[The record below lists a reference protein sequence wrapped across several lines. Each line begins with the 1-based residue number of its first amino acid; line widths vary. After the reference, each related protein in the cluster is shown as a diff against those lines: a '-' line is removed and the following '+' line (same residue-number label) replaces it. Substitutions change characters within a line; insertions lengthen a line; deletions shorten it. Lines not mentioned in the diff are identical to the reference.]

1 MTTARSSGE
10 GDAPR
15 RRSGPSS
22 RPPRSRTT
30 AASSSTSSSESLRAG
45 YVGRP
50 HGLDGSFHVVL
61 ADAELL
67 AGRDDLLLGDRRV
80 ALTRHAGTPEK
91 PILRVEGCESRD
103 AAEALRGT
111 ELRVPAA
118 EAPALEQDE
127 YWARDLEG
135 CRVTDGEV
143 EVGVVSRM
151 IALPSCEALEVGDR
165 LIPLVRDAIRSVDV
179 EGRRID
185 VDLGFV
191 DGR

>member
-1 MTTARSSGE
+1 
-10 GDAPR
+10 
-15 RRSGPSS
+15 
-22 RPPRSRTT
+22 
-30 AASSSTSSSESLRAG
+30 
-45 YVGRP
+45 V
-50 HGLDGSFHVVL
+50 
-61 ADAELL
+61 
-67 AGRDDLLLGDRRV
+67 LLGDHRV
-80 ALTRHAGTPEK
+80 ALTRRAGTPER
-91 PILRVEGCESRD
+91 PILRVEGCVTRD

-118 EAPALEQDE
+118 EAPALEENE

-135 CRVTDGEV
+135 CRVFDGQV

-165 LIPLVRDAIRSVDV
+165 LIPLVRDAIRSIDV

>member
-1 MTTARSSGE
+1 M
-10 GDAPR
+10 
-15 RRSGPSS
+15 
-22 RPPRSRTT
+22 
-30 AASSSTSSSESLRAG
+30 
-45 YVGRP
+45 
-50 HGLDGSFHVVL
+50 VL

-67 AGRDDLLLGDRRV
+67 AGREDVLLGDRRV
-80 ALTRHAGTPEK
+80 ALTRRAGTPGK
-91 PILRVEGCESRD
+91 PILRIEGCESRE

-111 ELRVPAA
+111 ELRVPVA

-135 CRVTDGEV
+135 CRVTDGEL

-179 EGRRID
+179 DGRRID